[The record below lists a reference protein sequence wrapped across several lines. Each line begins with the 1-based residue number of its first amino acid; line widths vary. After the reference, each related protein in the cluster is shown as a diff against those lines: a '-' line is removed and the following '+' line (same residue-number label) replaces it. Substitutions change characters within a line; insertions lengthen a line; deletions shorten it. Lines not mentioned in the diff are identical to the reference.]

1 MVAVVVNVQCKCTGP
16 IVHVSPF
23 QLEGNMAPSSS
34 KLAPAPWRSANHVAA
49 NAKKKACT
57 QRKNLGQPGPAGP
70 ARDFRLWLLTQ
81 YSEGVL
87 TASRVCLG
95 AWHLGTTAAEHNVQD
110 LARGPGEQSGSYA
123 KHLNKVLGLDKIER
137 EFIFHH
143 RIPQTPKQHEDPE
156 LLPHPFLLPHRQAS
170 EFAQDCQ
177 LNNKAFASLPIYS
190 NLELLW
196 QEGPLS
202 LHREGSQGCEKD
214 LCLLLVPHRVNTDSH
229 GQAPHHG
236 YHGHTGVQLRL
247 RRQTHDQCHM
257 ESYCVVLLCP
267 TYWPASYPWA

>member
-1 MVAVVVNVQCKCTGP
+1 MCR
-16 IVHVSPF
+16 HF
-23 QLEGNMAPSSS
+23 SS
-34 KLAPAPWRSANHVAA
+34 KGIWHPLPADLPRHPGGQQTVLLPRLSQKLAQ
-49 NAKKKACT
+49 K
-57 QRKNLGQPGPAGP
+57 RKNLGQPGPAGP

-156 LLPHPFLLPHRQAS
+156 LLPHPFLLPHRQAD

-202 LHREGSQGCEKD
+202 LHRLYVDGVD
-214 LCLLLVPHRVNTDSH
+214 T
-229 GQAPHHG
+229 
-236 YHGHTGVQLRL
+236 TGKARKVAKTKTMSFLG
-247 RRQTHDQCHM
+247 
-257 ESYCVVLLCP
+257 P
-267 TYWPASYPWA
+267 P